1 MYSSLMFI
9 TPRPELVMV
18 EGDGSWITD
27 DRGRRYL
34 DFVQGWAVN
43 CLGHAPAAI
52 ADAVA
57 IQARKLINVGP
68 AFYNE
73 PMLCLADLL
82 VANSGFDKVFFANS
96 GAEANEGA
104 IKLAR
109 KWGAVHR
116 GGAYEIVT
124 FDNAFHGRT
133 LATMSASGKA
143 QWQHLF
149 EPKVPGFPKVP
160 LNDIAA
166 VERAIGTET
175 VAVMLEPIQG
185 EAGVIP
191 ASTAFLRE
199 LRCLTRER
207 GILLIVDEVQTGMGR
222 TGRLF
227 AHEHAGM
234 APDIMTLGKGLG
246 GGVPI
251 SALLALE
258 EVCCFETGDQGGTFN
273 GNPLTTAAAV
283 AVMRML
289 LQPGF
294 LEEVAR
300 RGEELQAALSALARR
315 YGPDVSL
322 GVRGC
327 GLLQAL
333 VLGGPIAPGIVRL
346 AFDRGLL
353 LNAPRSDILR
363 FMPALNVTTE
373 EIRLMV
379 DVLEEI
385 LDGVGKS
392 KTDSA
397 SLLRGQTS

>member
-9 TPRPELVMV
+9 PPRPDLVMV
-18 EGDGSWITD
+18 EGQGSWLTD

-52 ADAVA
+52 ADALAV
-57 IQARKLINVGP
+57 QARKLINASP

-73 PMLCLADLL
+73 PMLHLADLL
-82 VANSGFDKVFFANS
+82 VAHSNFDKVFFANS

-109 KWGAVHR
+109 KWGAANR
-116 GGAYEIVT
+116 DGAYEILT
-124 FDNAFHGRT
+124 FENAFHGRT
-133 LATMSASGKA
+133 LATMSASGKP
-143 QWQHLF
+143 QWQTLF

-166 VERAIGTET
+166 VERAIGPTT
-175 VAVMLEPIQG
+175 VAVMVEPIQG

-191 ASTAFLRE
+191 ANDTFLRE

-207 GILLIVDEVQTGMGR
+207 NVLLIVDEIQTGMGR

-227 AHEHAGM
+227 AHEHAGIV
-234 APDIMTLGKGLG
+234 PDIMTLGKGLG
-246 GGVPI
+246 GGVPV
-251 SALLALE
+251 SALLALDS
-258 EVCCFETGDQGGTFN
+258 VCCFEAGDQGGTFN

-283 AVMRML
+283 AVMRTL

-294 LEEVAR
+294 LEEVAC
-300 RGEELQAALSALARR
+300 RGEELHAALLALVQRR
-315 YGPDVSL
+315 SPDALL
-322 GVRGC
+322 GVRGR
-327 GLLQAL
+327 GLLQAF
-333 VLGGPIAPGIVRL
+333 VLDAPIAAEIVRQ

-353 LNAPRSDILR
+353 LNAPRPDILR

-373 EIRLMV
+373 EIRLMAGIL
-379 DVLEEI
+379 DEI
-385 LDGVGKS
+385 LYGAGS
-392 KTDSA
+392 AALSDSQ
-397 SLLRGQTS
+397 SS